1 MVILMAIQM
10 SANIINT
17 VLEASQEVA
26 MAALIPTLGQVLS
39 LILVY
44 ILTLVAPPSLF
55 LLSLCLML
63 SPICVTI
70 FSSFLLYKNKFHE
83 IKPSLKNID
92 LSIVSD
98 LFSLGIKFFII
109 KIQIIIL
116 YQSTNFLISHIS
128 GPTEVSIFNISYKYM
143 NVFYMVFMI
152 LLNPFWPAFTDA
164 YIKNDFLWMK
174 KIYKK
179 LIFVYFIFLII
190 VCIMTFISPFFY
202 YLWIG
207 DKLHIPFIM
216 TLSVALYTLI
226 HAWDTLQV
234 ILINGIG
241 KIKLQTYVTLIGIFL
256 NIPLSLYLGSY
267 IGSIGVVLS
276 MSFID
281 IIYSI
286 FFTFQIRILLNE
298 KASGIWNK

>member
-1 MVILMAIQM
+1 
-10 SANIINT
+10 
-17 VLEASQEVA
+17 
-26 MAALIPTLGQVLS
+26 
-39 LILVY
+39 
-44 ILTLVAPPSLF
+44 
-55 LLSLCLML
+55 
-63 SPICVTI
+63 
-70 FSSFLLYKNKFHE
+70 
-83 IKPSLKNID
+83 
-92 LSIVSD
+92 
-98 LFSLGIKFFII
+98 
-109 KIQIIIL
+109 
-116 YQSTNFLISHIS
+116 
-128 GPTEVSIFNISYKYM
+128 
-143 NVFYMVFMI
+143 
-152 LLNPFWPAFTDA
+152 
-164 YIKNDFLWMK
+164 
-174 KIYKK
+174 
-179 LIFVYFIFLII
+179 
-190 VCIMTFISPFFY
+190 MTFISPFFFF
-202 YLWIG
+202 LLIG